1 MFALWATRARYRDFH
16 LIGGFYE
23 AASLADSQIAPD
35 RVSLCRLLTYGPRL
49 VNVNLC
55 TCRAGAAY
63 GFLVTAA
70 RSRRFHEADL

>member
-16 LIGGFYE
+16 LIGAFYE
-23 AASLADSQIAPD
+23 AASPADSQIAPD
-35 RVSLCRLLTYGPRL
+35 RVSLYRLLTYGPRL

-55 TCRAGAAY
+55 TYRAGAY